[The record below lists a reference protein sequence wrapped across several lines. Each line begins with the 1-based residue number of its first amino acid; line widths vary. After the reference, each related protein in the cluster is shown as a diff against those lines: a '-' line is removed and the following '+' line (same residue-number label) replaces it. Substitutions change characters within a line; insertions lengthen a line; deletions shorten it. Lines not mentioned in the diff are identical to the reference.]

1 MGHAISDSGSTSGIL
16 RVAPTS
22 ARSLVDAYRDA
33 ARTAASAHHELHP
46 LVQQAANLLG
56 ETPRRISAIEESA
69 ISLTYDADDLLWR
82 IDYIER
88 TDGILLERATVHQAF
103 VNRDWSAQNPRHM
116 DIDHIVDLLATAENQ
131 QELVALVEWLVD
143 SGMFEFADL
152 VAGPFIIDEAARPA
166 VAGAIVQAYENGW
179 RPSTPFSPAVAAGL
193 VRYGNPSDATTLSWA
208 LGALDDESDF
218 SLSLTANPF
227 GLGEDESVFDP
238 FADHYVA
245 NPVAGQAFIN
255 QLLDEHD
262 ATGDTRL
269 NMHDD
274 TLGRTVRLGDIVIAA
289 GMHGTPHERAVF
301 VDRLVNVLNAD
312 GNTNDAVFWSS
323 WEVYAMLASEHGI
336 NQTAPTFDTH
346 HLMPDWLRPHWEP
359 LWNET
364 LSPDGVERIMGAA
377 QHAQTY
383 GPWVVG
389 AGPALTVRRW
399 WNGRDDIVETVVG
412 NDPGGTYSTREKLPF
427 TGSRF
432 HFDDA
437 SAGRNAIVHAL
448 RDGSD
453 VGDIAADE
461 FAIISHGTGPNG
473 KPTYTINL
481 PGVTDLSKPSPGWDP
496 VHATVRDID
505 QAAAFSAHSNKVED
519 NLYAQMVMRALLV
532 NEVPR
537 GANLMIVG
545 HSFGAD
551 TAADL
556 AADGTFTER
565 YNLTHVVAAAYDSV
579 PQLADIDPS
588 IEVLVLQNDN
598 DYAIKGEILG
608 RLASSGQPS
617 VSINTFAHDVR
628 VFDGGTK
635 GVGHHQDNY
644 NEYLYDTNDPEIT
657 TFYESITNTGYTQP
671 GESFAVD
678 VTLDES
684 LL

>member
-1 MGHAISDSGSTSGIL
+1 VGHAISDSGSTSGIL

-301 VDRLVNVLNAD
+301 VD
-312 GNTNDAVFWSS
+312 
-323 WEVYAMLASEHGI
+323 
-336 NQTAPTFDTH
+336 
-346 HLMPDWLRPHWEP
+346 
-359 LWNET
+359 
-364 LSPDGVERIMGAA
+364 SPDGVERIMGAA

-565 YNLTHVVAAAYDSV
+565 YKEPRGLAITRTTTTSTFMTPTIRRSPRSTNRSRTPGTHNPAS
-579 PQLADIDPS
+579 LSPS
-588 IEVLVLQNDN
+588 M
-598 DYAIKGEILG
+598 
-608 RLASSGQPS
+608 
-617 VSINTFAHDVR
+617 
-628 VFDGGTK
+628 
-635 GVGHHQDNY
+635 
-644 NEYLYDTNDPEIT
+644 
-657 TFYESITNTGYTQP
+657 
-671 GESFAVD
+671 
-678 VTLDES
+678 
-684 LL
+684 